1 MFTQEP
7 GRTGSKGDGDGDGES
22 WECRCQDA
30 GTPRHTEDDGPEL
43 VSITQHCITASFAQV
58 AFFLPCTPASC
69 ILENVLQNVY
79 KRFSSSYTEVAEKLS
94 ALPAEILS

>member
-1 MFTQEP
+1 MQEP
-7 GRTGSKGDGDGDGES
+7 GRTGSQGDGDGDGES

-43 VSITQHCITASFAQV
+43 VSITQHCTSFAQV

-69 ILENVLQNVY
+69 IHENVFAKRLQ
-79 KRFSSSYTEVAEKLS
+79 KF
-94 ALPAEILS
+94 

>member
-1 MFTQEP
+1 MYTQEP

-58 AFFLPCTPASC
+58 VAMLHSRKCFA
-69 ILENVLQNVY
+69 NVY